1 MKKAKRRTRPQQ
13 TGSDVAAGAAE
24 PIAVIGMSCRFAG
37 GADSPEAL
45 WRLLIEETDAI
56 ADEPPP
62 GRWSGDH
69 RGSGRA
75 TAGKTVS
82 VAGGYLADVT
92 GFDAEFFGITP
103 REAADMDPQQ
113 RLALELAWE
122 AFEDAAVRPDRV
134 RHTGVYFANK
144 FNDYRAVKLS
154 QGATAITPFTSTG
167 DVEGVIANRVSYF
180 LGFDGPSMTVNA
192 SCAGSLVAVHLACQA
207 LRAGESAL
215 AVAGGVQLNLIPET
229 AIGLSALGVLS
240 AHGRSRTFDASADG
254 YVRGEGGAVVV
265 LKPLRQALRDGDRVY
280 CTLLGSAT
288 NNNGRHHSMP
298 ASSADG
304 QRRLIRRACAQA
316 GVHPRTIDYVE
327 AHGTG
332 TAVGDRAEL
341 SALADVYGTGRAP
354 EAPLTVGSIKT
365 NIGHTEAAAGLAGL
379 VKVALALSHRR
390 IPRSLHFQRAPE
402 YFDPASA
409 GVRIADTA
417 LPWPQ
422 HDGPARAAVS
432 AFGFGGSNAHVIVEA
447 APPAD
452 PLSAT
457 GPAERLV
464 VLSARTET
472 ALRAHAHRLR
482 EHLASNPGLP
492 VGDLAHTL
500 ASRTPLRHRLSVV
513 ADQADQ
519 VVEFL
524 GRYLDGT
531 APEHSGDAEN
541 EALSLV
547 LSAALRPGTVARR
560 DLLAA
565 AGMLFERGVD
575 PDWAAVNPPGRP
587 ITLPTYPFQRERH
600 WAVPQT
606 PVAEDGIA
614 TAESAPELALTES
627 AVHSGHPILS
637 HASSAQ
643 TTSPAVTPAGSSAQ
657 THVPAGTAGA
667 FVRNSASPD
676 PATAPIESSAH
687 AAAPAEAA
695 TSVVR
700 SSAPPSPATTPVE
713 RSARTS
719 APVAAAVGGSATQSR
734 ATEPPEAFHEPEDAA
749 GPDAAALAALVTGEL
764 AEVVGISPDRVAVRQ
779 NFDQLGIGSV
789 HAVELS
795 ARLSAHLGIDVPAA
809 IVWGCPTVESLA
821 AELAVRLAPEHH
833 SVRTAD
839 RPNASSTAGSPPV
852 QDTAQPG
859 TSSAD
864 RTIAT
869 SAVDSTAAAQDEALS
884 TAELLALS
892 RELLG

>member
-13 TGSDVAAGAAE
+13 EAFDGAARAE

-45 WRLLIEETDAI
+45 WRLLIDEIDVI

-62 GRWSGDH
+62 GRWSGDY
-69 RGSGRA
+69 RGSDRA
-75 TAGKTVS
+75 AAGKTVS
-82 VAGGYLADVT
+82 VAGGYLADVA

-122 AFEDAAVRPDRV
+122 AFEDAGMRPDRV
-134 RHTGVYFANK
+134 PRTGVYFANK

-154 QGATAITPFTSTG
+154 RGATAITPFSSTG

-207 LRAGESAL
+207 LRAGESTL

-240 AHGRSRTFDASADG
+240 AQGRSRTFDASADG
-254 YVRGEGGAVVV
+254 YVRGEGGAVVI

-298 ASSADG
+298 ASSAAG
-304 QRRLIRRACAQA
+304 QQQLIRRACAQA
-316 GVHPRTIDYVE
+316 GVDPLTIDYVE

-341 SALADVYGTGRAP
+341 SALAEVYGSGRAP
-354 EAPLTVGSIKT
+354 DSPLTVGSVKT
-365 NIGHTEAAAGLAGL
+365 NIGHTEAAAGMAGL

-390 IPRSLHFQRAPE
+390 IPRSLHFDRAPE
-402 YFDPASA
+402 YFDPATA
-409 GVRIADTA
+409 RVRIADTA

-447 APPAD
+447 APAPD
-452 PLSAT
+452 PMTAPGS
-457 GPAERLV
+457 AERLV

-472 ALRAHAHRLR
+472 ALRAHAVRLR
-482 EHLASNPGLP
+482 AHLVREPGLHL
-492 VGDLAHTL
+492 GDLAHTL
-500 ASRTPLRHRLSVV
+500 ATRTPFQHRLSVV
-513 ADQADQ
+513 ADEVGQ

-524 GRYLDGT
+524 DGYLGGT
-531 APEHSGDAEN
+531 GPGDADGAEN
-541 EALSLV
+541 QALSLV

-560 DLLAA
+560 DLLTA
-565 AGMLFERGVD
+565 AGMLFQRGIE

-600 WAVPQT
+600 WV
-606 PVAEDGIA
+606 V
-614 TAESAPELALTES
+614 
-627 AVHSGHPILS
+627 
-637 HASSAQ
+637 
-643 TTSPAVTPAGSSAQ
+643 
-657 THVPAGTAGA
+657 
-667 FVRNSASPD
+667 
-676 PATAPIESSAH
+676 
-687 AAAPAEAA
+687 PAEAQGVA
-695 TSVVR
+695 TRDSAADLLSSDSAATATRQVRDRVRSGQASAPASVV
-700 SSAPPSPATTPVE
+700 SSV
-713 RSARTS
+713 RTS
-719 APVAAAVGGSATQSR
+719 APAGAGVGDSATQP
-734 ATEPPEAFHEPEDAA
+734 TTIEPPAAPEHTAQR
-749 GPDAAALAALVTGEL
+749 DAAALAALVTREL
-764 AEVVGISPDRVAVRQ
+764 AEVVGIAPDRVAVRQ

-789 HAVELS
+789 HAVELA
-795 ARLSAHLGIDVPAA
+795 ARLTARLGIEVPAA
-809 IVWGCPTVESLA
+809 IIWGCPTVELLA
-821 AELAVRLAPEHH
+821 AELSTRLAAPYPAAEHP
-833 SVRTAD
+833 SRPPATPTAD
-839 RPNASSTAGSPPV
+839 PDPA
-852 QDTAQPG
+852 PG
-859 TSSAD
+859 E
-864 RTIAT
+864 
-869 SAVDSTAAAQDEALS
+869 EALTIS
-884 TAELLALS
+884 ELVALS

>member
-13 TGSDVAAGAAE
+13 EAFDGAARAE

-45 WRLLIEETDAI
+45 WRLLIDEIDVI

-62 GRWSGDH
+62 GRWSGDY
-69 RGSGRA
+69 RGSDRA
-75 TAGKTVS
+75 AAGKTVS
-82 VAGGYLADVT
+82 VAGGYLADVA

-122 AFEDAAVRPDRV
+122 AFEDAGMRPDRV
-134 RHTGVYFANK
+134 PRTGVYFANK

-154 QGATAITPFTSTG
+154 RGATSITPFSSTG

-207 LRAGESAL
+207 LRAGESTL

-240 AHGRSRTFDASADG
+240 AQGRSRTFDASADG
-254 YVRGEGGAVVV
+254 YVRGEGGAVVI

-298 ASSADG
+298 ASSAAG
-304 QRRLIRRACAQA
+304 QQQLIRRACAQA
-316 GVHPRTIDYVE
+316 GVDPLTIDYVE

-341 SALADVYGTGRAP
+341 SALAEVYGSGRAP
-354 EAPLTVGSIKT
+354 DSPLTVGSVKT
-365 NIGHTEAAAGLAGL
+365 NIGHTEAAAGMAGL

-390 IPRSLHFQRAPE
+390 IPRSLHFDRAPE
-402 YFDPASA
+402 YFDPATA
-409 GVRIADTA
+409 RVRIADTA

-447 APPAD
+447 APAPD
-452 PLSAT
+452 PMTAPGS
-457 GPAERLV
+457 AERLV

-472 ALRAHAHRLR
+472 ALRAHAVRLR
-482 EHLASNPGLP
+482 AHLVREPGLHL
-492 VGDLAHTL
+492 GDLAHTL
-500 ASRTPLRHRLSVV
+500 ATRTPFQHRLSVV
-513 ADQADQ
+513 ADEVGQ

-524 GRYLDGT
+524 DGYLGGT
-531 APEHSGDAEN
+531 GPGDADGAEN
-541 EALSLV
+541 QALSLV

-560 DLLAA
+560 DLLTA
-565 AGMLFERGVD
+565 AGMLFQRGIE

-600 WAVPQT
+600 WV
-606 PVAEDGIA
+606 V
-614 TAESAPELALTES
+614 
-627 AVHSGHPILS
+627 
-637 HASSAQ
+637 
-643 TTSPAVTPAGSSAQ
+643 
-657 THVPAGTAGA
+657 
-667 FVRNSASPD
+667 
-676 PATAPIESSAH
+676 
-687 AAAPAEAA
+687 PAEAQGVA
-695 TSVVR
+695 TRDSAADLLSSDSAATATRQVRDRVPSGQASAPASVV
-700 SSAPPSPATTPVE
+700 SSV
-713 RSARTS
+713 RTS
-719 APVAAAVGGSATQSR
+719 APAGAGVGDSATQP
-734 ATEPPEAFHEPEDAA
+734 TTIEPPAAPEHTAQR
-749 GPDAAALAALVTGEL
+749 DAAALAALVTREL
-764 AEVVGISPDRVAVRQ
+764 AEVVGIAPDRVAVRQ

-789 HAVELS
+789 HAVELA
-795 ARLSAHLGIDVPAA
+795 ARLTARLGIEVPAA
-809 IVWGCPTVESLA
+809 IIWGCPTVELLA
-821 AELAVRLAPEHH
+821 AELSTRLAAPYPAAEHP
-833 SVRTAD
+833 SRPPATPTAD
-839 RPNASSTAGSPPV
+839 PDPA
-852 QDTAQPG
+852 PG
-859 TSSAD
+859 E
-864 RTIAT
+864 
-869 SAVDSTAAAQDEALS
+869 EALTIS
-884 TAELLALS
+884 ELVALS

>member
-69 RGSGRA
+69 RGSDRA
-75 TAGKTVS
+75 GAGKTVS

-154 QGATAITPFTSTG
+154 RGATAVTPFTSTG

-229 AIGLSALGVLS
+229 AIALSALGVLS

-254 YVRGEGGAVVV
+254 YARGEGGAVVV

-304 QRRLIRRACAQA
+304 QRQLIRRACAQA

-402 YFDPASA
+402 HFDPASA

-432 AFGFGGSNAHVIVEA
+432 AFGFGGSNAHVIVEG

-452 PLSAT
+452 RLSAT
-457 GPAERLV
+457 DPAERLV

-472 ALRAHAHRLR
+472 ALRAHAYQLR
-482 EHLASNPGLP
+482 EHLASHPGLP
-492 VGDLAHTL
+492 LGDLAHTL
-500 ASRTPLRHRLSVV
+500 ASRMPLRHRLSMV
-513 ADQADQ
+513 ADEVDQ

-547 LSAALRPGTVARR
+547 LSEALRPGSVVRR

-600 WAVPQT
+600 WAVPRT
-606 PVAEDGIA
+606 PVAVDGIA
-614 TAESAPELALTES
+614 TAESAPEFALSES
-627 AVHSGHPILS
+627 AVPSGHPLPS
-637 HASSAQ
+637 HAPSAQ
-643 TTSPAVTPAGSSAQ
+643 TTSPALTPAGPSAHP
-657 THVPAGTAGA
+657 HVPAGTAGA
-667 FVRNSASPD
+667 SVRSSASTD
-676 PATAPIESSAH
+676 PAESSAH
-687 AAAPAEAA
+687 AAAPTGAA

-700 SSAPPSPATTPVE
+700 SSASPSPATTPVE

-719 APVAAAVGGSATQSR
+719 APAAAAAGGSATQLR

-749 GPDAAALAALVTGEL
+749 GPDAVVLAALVTGEL

-795 ARLSAHLGIDVPAA
+795 ARLSARLGIDVPAA
-809 IVWGCPTVESLA
+809 IVWGCPTVELLA

-839 RPNASSTAGSPPV
+839 LPTASSTAGPPPV
-852 QDTAQPG
+852 RDIDQPG
-859 TSSAD
+859 TSPAD

-869 SAVDSTAAAQDEALS
+869 SAVDSTAAAEDEALS
-884 TAELLALS
+884 TEELLALS

>member
-13 TGSDVAAGAAE
+13 EAFDGAARAE

-45 WRLLIEETDAI
+45 WRLLIDEIDVI

-62 GRWSGDH
+62 GRWPGDY
-69 RGSGRA
+69 RGSDRA
-75 TAGKTVS
+75 AAGKTVS
-82 VAGGYLADVT
+82 VAGGYLADVA

-122 AFEDAAVRPDRV
+122 AFEDAGIRPDRV
-134 RHTGVYFANK
+134 PRTGVYFANK
-144 FNDYRAVKLS
+144 FNDYRAVKLAR
-154 QGATAITPFTSTG
+154 GATAITPFSSTG

-207 LRAGESAL
+207 LRAGESEL

-240 AHGRSRTFDASADG
+240 AQGRSRTFDASADG
-254 YVRGEGGAVVV
+254 YVRGEGGAVVI

-298 ASSADG
+298 ASSAAG
-304 QRRLIRRACAQA
+304 QQQLIRRACAQA
-316 GVHPRTIDYVE
+316 GVDPLTVDYVE

-341 SALADVYGTGRAP
+341 SALAEVYGSGRAP
-354 EAPLTVGSIKT
+354 DSPLRVGSVKT
-365 NIGHTEAAAGLAGL
+365 NIGHTEAAAGMAGL
-379 VKVALALSHRR
+379 VKVALALSHLR
-390 IPRSLHFQRAPE
+390 IPRSLHFDRAPE
-402 YFDPASA
+402 YFDPATA

-447 APPAD
+447 ASAPD
-452 PLSAT
+452 PMTAP

-472 ALRAHAHRLR
+472 ALRAHALRLR
-482 EHLASNPGLP
+482 AHLVREPGLHL
-492 VGDLAHTL
+492 GDLAHTL
-500 ASRTPLRHRLSVV
+500 ATRTPFQHRLSVV
-513 ADQADQ
+513 AEDVGQ

-524 GRYLDGT
+524 DGYLDGT
-531 APEHSGDAEN
+531 GSGDADGAEN
-541 EALSLV
+541 QALSLV

-560 DLLAA
+560 DLLTA
-565 AGMLFERGVD
+565 AGMLFRRGIE
-575 PDWAAVNPPGRP
+575 PDWAAVHPPGRP

-600 WAVPQT
+600 WVVPEV
-606 PVAEDGIA
+606 PVEAQGVITRKSAADLPSSDSA
-614 TAESAPELALTES
+614 TTVA
-627 AVHSGHPILS
+627 HP
-637 HASSAQ
+637 
-643 TTSPAVTPAGSSAQ
+643 
-657 THVPAGTAGA
+657 
-667 FVRNSASPD
+667 VRD
-676 PATAPIESSAH
+676 RAPIEQAS
-687 AAAPAEAA
+687 APA
-695 TSVVR
+695 SVV
-700 SSAPPSPATTPVE
+700 SSV
-713 RSARTS
+713 RTS
-719 APVAAAVGGSATQSR
+719 APAGAGVGVSATQP
-734 ATEPPEAFHEPEDAA
+734 TTIEPPATPEHTAQR
-749 GPDAAALAALVTGEL
+749 DAAALAALVTREL
-764 AEVVGISPDRVAVRQ
+764 AEVVGIAPDRVAVRQ

-789 HAVELS
+789 HAVELA
-795 ARLSAHLGIDVPAA
+795 ARLTARLGIDVPAA
-809 IVWGCPTVESLA
+809 IIWGCPTVELLA
-821 AELAVRLAPEHH
+821 AELSTRLAAPYPAVEHP
-833 SVRTAD
+833 SRPPATPAAD
-839 RPNASSTAGSPPV
+839 PA
-852 QDTAQPG
+852 PG
-859 TSSAD
+859 E
-864 RTIAT
+864 
-869 SAVDSTAAAQDEALS
+869 EALTIS
-884 TAELLALS
+884 ELVALS

>member
-1 MKKAKRRTRPQQ
+1 MPRPPARTSPERKRGVRKTAQVKSPAHVPTPQQDRQIHRTACSAGARSVECGQVRSVKKAKRRTRPQQ
-13 TGSDVAAGAAE
+13 EAFDGAARAE

-45 WRLLIEETDAI
+45 WRLLIDEIDVI

-62 GRWSGDH
+62 GRWSGDY
-69 RGSGRA
+69 RGSDRVA
-75 TAGKTVS
+75 AGKTVS
-82 VAGGYLADVT
+82 VAGGYLADVA

-122 AFEDAAVRPDRV
+122 AFEDAGIRPDRV
-134 RHTGVYFANK
+134 PRTGVYFANK

-154 QGATAITPFTSTG
+154 RGATAITPFSSTG

-207 LRAGESAL
+207 LRAGESTL

-240 AHGRSRTFDASADG
+240 AQGRSRTFDASADG
-254 YVRGEGGAVVV
+254 YVRGEGGAVVI

-304 QRRLIRRACAQA
+304 QRQLIRRACAQA
-316 GVHPRTIDYVE
+316 GVDPLTIDYVE

-341 SALADVYGTGRAP
+341 SALGEVYGSGRAP
-354 EAPLTVGSIKT
+354 DSPLRVGSIKT
-365 NIGHTEAAAGLAGL
+365 NIGHTEAAAGMAGL

-390 IPRSLHFQRAPE
+390 IPRSLHFDRAPE

-417 LPWPQ
+417 VPWPQ

-447 APPAD
+447 APPPE
-452 PLSAT
+452 PLTAP
-457 GPAERLV
+457 GPSERLV
-464 VLSARTET
+464 VLSARTEP
-472 ALRAHAHRLR
+472 ALRAHAIRLR
-482 EHLASNPGLP
+482 EHLVREPGLQL
-492 VGDLAHTL
+492 GDLAHSL
-500 ASRTPLRHRLSVV
+500 ATRTPFQQRLSVV
-513 ADQADQ
+513 ADEVSQ

-524 GRYLDGT
+524 DGYLDGT
-531 APEHSGDAEN
+531 ASGDADGAEN
-541 EALSLV
+541 ETLSLV

-560 DLLAA
+560 DLLTA
-565 AGMLFERGVD
+565 AGKLFQRGIE

-600 WAVPQT
+600 WAVPETLSEAQGVVT
-606 PVAEDGIA
+606 GDSAADLLSSESTATVDPARDGAPIERPTAAAPVVSSVRA
-614 TAESAPELALTES
+614 
-627 AVHSGHPILS
+627 SGR
-637 HASSAQ
+637 
-643 TTSPAVTPAGSSAQ
+643 
-657 THVPAGTAGA
+657 AGTA
-667 FVRNSASPD
+667 
-676 PATAPIESSAH
+676 
-687 AAAPAEAA
+687 
-695 TSVVR
+695 
-700 SSAPPSPATTPVE
+700 
-713 RSARTS
+713 
-719 APVAAAVGGSATQSR
+719 VGDSATQP
-734 ATEPPEAFHEPEDAA
+734 ATIEPTAAPEDTAERDTA
-749 GPDAAALAALVTGEL
+749 SLAALVTREL
-764 AEVVGISPDRVAVRQ
+764 AEVVGIAPDRVAVRQ

-789 HAVELS
+789 HAVELA
-795 ARLSAHLGIDVPAA
+795 ARLTARLGIDVPAA
-809 IVWGCPTVESLA
+809 IIWGCPTVELLA
-821 AELAVRLAPEHH
+821 AELSTRLEAPYPAPEPP
-833 SVRTAD
+833 S
-839 RPNASSTAGSPPV
+839 RPSTTPTVDPDPASGE
-852 QDTAQPG
+852 
-859 TSSAD
+859 
-864 RTIAT
+864 
-869 SAVDSTAAAQDEALS
+869 EALTIS
-884 TAELLALS
+884 ELVALS

>member
-1 MKKAKRRTRPQQ
+1 MKKAERRTRPQQ
-13 TGSDVAAGAAE
+13 TGSDIAAVAVE

-37 GADSPEAL
+37 GADTPEAL

-56 ADEPPP
+56 ADDPPP
-62 GRWSGDH
+62 GRWSGDY
-69 RGSGRA
+69 RGSDRA

-82 VAGGYLADVT
+82 VAGGYLADVA

-122 AFEDAAVRPDRV
+122 AFEDAGIRPDRV
-134 RHTGVYFANK
+134 PRTGVYFANK

-154 QGATAITPFTSTG
+154 RGATAITPFTSTG

-280 CTLLGSAT
+280 CALLGSAT

-304 QRRLIRRACAQA
+304 QRQLIRRACAQA
-316 GVHPRTIDYVE
+316 GVDPRTIDYVE

-341 SALADVYGTGRAP
+341 SALADVYGSGRAP
-354 EAPLTVGSIKT
+354 GAPLTVGSIKT
-365 NIGHTEAAAGLAGL
+365 NIGHTEAAAGMAGL

-390 IPRSLHFQRAPE
+390 IPRSLHFRRPPE
-402 YFDPASA
+402 YFDPATA

-417 LPWPQ
+417 LPWPR

-447 APPAD
+447 APATD
-452 PLSAT
+452 PLPAAD
-457 GPAERLV
+457 PAERLI

-472 ALRAHAHRLR
+472 ALRAQAYRLR
-482 EHLASNPGLP
+482 EHLVRNPGLHL
-492 VGDLAHTL
+492 GDLAHTL
-500 ASRTPLRHRLSVV
+500 ARRTPFQHRLSVV
-513 ADQADQ
+513 ADGVQQ
-519 VVEFL
+519 VAEFL
-524 GRYLDGT
+524 DGYLDGN
-531 APEHSGDAEN
+531 APDHSDDAQN
-541 EALSLV
+541 EALDVV
-547 LSAALRPGTVARR
+547 LSAALRPGTVTRR
-560 DLLAA
+560 DLLTAV
-565 AGMLFERGVD
+565 GMLFERGAD

-587 ITLPTYPFQRERH
+587 IPLPTYPFQRQRH

-606 PVAEDGIA
+606 FAADNGVASSEPA
-614 TAESAPELALTES
+614 AEPLSES
-627 AVHSGHPILS
+627 AVLIGHPMRS
-637 HASSAQ
+637 HASTEQA
-643 TTSPAVTPAGSSAQ
+643 TGPAGSSERTLTPAGSAGSSVR
-657 THVPAGTAGA
+657 TPA
-667 FVRNSASPD
+667 
-676 PATAPIESSAH
+676 SSG
-687 AAAPAEAA
+687 AAA
-695 TSVVR
+695 
-700 SSAPPSPATTPVE
+700 TPVE

-719 APVAAAVGGSATQSR
+719 APAGAAMAGSATQAR
-734 ATEPPEAFHEPEDAA
+734 ADEPPAAFGEPEDTA
-749 GPDAAALAALVTGEL
+749 GPDVAALAALVTGEL

-795 ARLSAHLGIDVPAA
+795 ARLSARLGIDVPAA
-809 IVWGCPTVESLA
+809 IVWGCPTVELLA
-821 AELAVRLAPEHH
+821 AELGLRLAPEQ
-833 SVRTAD
+833 RATD
-839 RPNASSTAGSPPV
+839 P
-852 QDTAQPG
+852 
-859 TSSAD
+859 AD
-864 RTIAT
+864 RTASVNLSPET
-869 SAVDSTAAAQDEALS
+869 DEEALS

>member
-1 MKKAKRRTRPQQ
+1 MPRPPARTSPERKRGVYKTAQVKSPAHVPTPQQDRQIHRTACSAGARSVECGQVRSVKKAKRRTRSQQ
-13 TGSDVAAGAAE
+13 TEFDGAARAAE

-45 WRLLIEETDAI
+45 WRLLIDEIDAV

-62 GRWSGDH
+62 GRWSGDY
-69 RGSGRA
+69 RGSDRA
-75 TAGKTVS
+75 AAGKTVS
-82 VAGGYLADVT
+82 VAGGYLADVA

-122 AFEDAAVRPDRV
+122 AFEDAGIRPDRV
-134 RHTGVYFANK
+134 PRTGVYFANK

-154 QGATAITPFTSTG
+154 RGATAITPFTSTG

-229 AIGLSALGVLS
+229 TIGLSALGVLS
-240 AHGRSRTFDASADG
+240 AQGGSRTFDASADG
-254 YVRGEGGAVVV
+254 YARGEGGAVVI

-288 NNNGRHHSMP
+288 NNNGRHRSMP

-304 QRRLIRRACAQA
+304 QRQLIRRACAQA
-316 GVHPRTIDYVE
+316 GVDPLTVDYVE

-341 SALADVYGTGRAP
+341 SALAEVYGSGRAP
-354 EAPLTVGSIKT
+354 DSPLRVGSIKT

-390 IPRSLHFQRAPE
+390 IPRSLHFDRAPE
-402 YFDPASA
+402 YFDPVTA

-417 LPWPQ
+417 VPWPQ
-422 HDGPARAAVS
+422 YDGPARAAVS

-447 APPAD
+447 APPPEPPTA
-452 PLSAT
+452 P
-457 GPAERLV
+457 GPSERLV

-472 ALRAHAHRLR
+472 ALRAHAIRLR
-482 EHLASNPGLP
+482 EHLVREPGLHL
-492 VGDLAHTL
+492 GDLAHTL
-500 ASRTPLRHRLSVV
+500 ATRTPFQQRLSVV
-513 ADQADQ
+513 ADEVSQ

-524 GRYLDGT
+524 DGYLDGT
-531 APEHSGDAEN
+531 ASGDADGAEN
-541 EALSLV
+541 ETLSLV

-560 DLLAA
+560 DLLIA
-565 AGMLFERGVD
+565 AGRLFQRGIE

-600 WAVPQT
+600 WAVPETLSEAQGVVT
-606 PVAEDGIA
+606 GDSAADLLSSEYTATVDPARDGAPIERA
-614 TAESAPELALTES
+614 TAAAPVVSSVRA
-627 AVHSGHPILS
+627 SGR
-637 HASSAQ
+637 
-643 TTSPAVTPAGSSAQ
+643 
-657 THVPAGTAGA
+657 AGTA
-667 FVRNSASPD
+667 
-676 PATAPIESSAH
+676 
-687 AAAPAEAA
+687 
-695 TSVVR
+695 
-700 SSAPPSPATTPVE
+700 
-713 RSARTS
+713 
-719 APVAAAVGGSATQSR
+719 VGDSATQS
-734 ATEPPEAFHEPEDAA
+734 ATIEPTAAPEDTAQR
-749 GPDAAALAALVTGEL
+749 DAAALAALVTREL
-764 AEVVGISPDRVAVRQ
+764 AEVVGIAPDRVAVRQ

-789 HAVELS
+789 HAVELA
-795 ARLSAHLGIDVPAA
+795 ARLTARLGIDIPAA
-809 IVWGCPTVESLA
+809 IIWGCPTVELLA
-821 AELAVRLAPEHH
+821 AELSTRLEASYPAPEPP
-833 SVRTAD
+833 S
-839 RPNASSTAGSPPV
+839 RPSTTPTVDPDPA
-852 QDTAQPG
+852 PG
-859 TSSAD
+859 E
-864 RTIAT
+864 
-869 SAVDSTAAAQDEALS
+869 EALTIS
-884 TAELLALS
+884 ELVALS

>member
-62 GRWSGDH
+62 GRWPGDH

-75 TAGKTVS
+75 GAGKTVP

-154 QGATAITPFTSTG
+154 RGATAITPFTSTG

-304 QRRLIRRACAQA
+304 QRQLIRRACAQA

-341 SALADVYGTGRAP
+341 SALADVYGTGRAE

-390 IPRSLHFQRAPE
+390 IPRSLHFQRAPA

-417 LPWPQ
+417 LPWPR

-432 AFGFGGSNAHVIVEA
+432 AFGFGGSNAHVVVEA

-472 ALRAHAHRLR
+472 ALRAHAYRLR

-492 VGDLAHTL
+492 LGDLAHTL
-500 ASRTPLRHRLSVV
+500 VSRTPLRHRLSVV
-513 ADQADQ
+513 ADQVDQ

-531 APEHSGDAEN
+531 APERSGDAEN
-541 EALSLV
+541 GALSSV
-547 LSAALRPGTVARR
+547 LSEALRPGTVARR
-560 DLLAA
+560 NLLAA

-600 WAVPQT
+600 WAVTQT
-606 PVAEDGIA
+606 PGAEDGIA
-614 TAESAPELALTES
+614 TAESAPELTLSEP
-627 AVHSGHPILS
+627 AVPSGHPLPR
-637 HASSAQ
+637 HAPSAQ
-643 TTSPAVTPAGSSAQ
+643 TTSPAVTP
-657 THVPAGTAGA
+657 T
-667 FVRNSASPD
+667 
-676 PATAPIESSAH
+676 ESSAH
-687 AAAPAEAA
+687 AAAP
-695 TSVVR
+695 
-700 SSAPPSPATTPVE
+700 PSPATTLVE

-719 APVAAAVGGSATQSR
+719 APAAAAIGGSATQLR

-749 GPDAAALAALVTGEL
+749 GADAAALAALVTGEL

-779 NFDQLGIGSV
+779 NFNQLGIGSV

-795 ARLSAHLGIDVPAA
+795 ARLSARLGIDVPAA
-809 IVWGCPTVESLA
+809 IVWGCPTVELLA

-833 SVRTAD
+833 SVRTAE
-839 RPNASSTAGSPPV
+839 RPTASSTAGPPPV
-852 QDTAQPG
+852 QDIAQPG
-859 TSSAD
+859 TSPAD

>member
-1 MKKAKRRTRPQQ
+1 MKKAKRRTRFQQ
-13 TGSDVAAGAAE
+13 TATDIAE

-69 RGSGRA
+69 RGADRA
-75 TAGKTVS
+75 VAGKTVS
-82 VAGGYLADVT
+82 VAGGYLADVA

-122 AFEDAAVRPDRV
+122 AFEDAGIRPDRIP
-134 RHTGVYFANK
+134 RTGVYFANK
-144 FNDYRAVKLS
+144 FNDYRAVKLAR
-154 QGATAITPFTSTG
+154 GATAITPFTSTG

-207 LRAGESAL
+207 LRAGESAV

-229 AIGLSALGVLS
+229 TIGLSALGVLS
-240 AHGRSRTFDASADG
+240 ARGRSRTFDATADG

-288 NNNGRHHSMP
+288 NNNGRHRSMP

-304 QRRLIRRACAQA
+304 QRQLLRRACARA
-316 GVHPRTIDYVE
+316 GVDPSTIDYVE

-341 SALADVYGTGRAP
+341 SALAEVYGTGRAP
-354 EAPLTVGSIKT
+354 GAPLRVGSIKT
-365 NIGHTEAAAGLAGL
+365 NIGHTEAAAGMAGL
-379 VKVALALSHRR
+379 VKVALALTHRR
-390 IPRSLHFQRAPE
+390 IPRSLHFQRLPAE
-402 YFDPASA
+402 FDPRTA
-409 GVRIADTA
+409 GVRIADIA

-422 HDGPARAAVS
+422 HDRPARAAVS

-447 APPAD
+447 APP
-452 PLSAT
+452 PEPVT
-457 GPAERLV
+457 GTGTSHRLV

-482 EHLASNPGLP
+482 EHLLRDPGIGL
-492 VGDLAHTL
+492 GDLAHTL
-500 ASRTPLRHRLSVV
+500 ATRTPFRQRLSVV
-513 ADQADQ
+513 ADDVGA
-519 VVEFL
+519 VVDFL
-524 GRYLDGT
+524 GTYLDGT
-531 APEHSGDAEN
+531 TPKDDTEH

-547 LSAALRPGTVARR
+547 LSAALRPGMVAHR
-560 DLLAA
+560 DLLEA
-565 AGMLFERGVD
+565 AGVLFERGVE

-587 ITLPTYPFQRERH
+587 VSLPTYPFQRRRH
-600 WAVPQT
+600 WAQPQAPVEQPGVGAIGSPSFDSPEGHDLAPADARGSGVGAALAVSPVTAPGAADPAATVP
-606 PVAEDGIA
+606 DR
-614 TAESAPELALTES
+614 APA
-627 AVHSGHPILS
+627 HPS
-637 HASSAQ
+637 PDSSEPR
-643 TTSPAVTPAGSSAQ
+643 S
-657 THVPAGTAGA
+657 
-667 FVRNSASPD
+667 NSARD
-676 PATAPIESSAH
+676 
-687 AAAPAEAA
+687 
-695 TSVVR
+695 
-700 SSAPPSPATTPVE
+700 
-713 RSARTS
+713 
-719 APVAAAVGGSATQSR
+719 
-734 ATEPPEAFHEPEDAA
+734 
-749 GPDAAALAALVTGEL
+749 LAALVTAEL
-764 AEVVGISPDRVAVRQ
+764 ARVVGVAPDRVPARQ

-795 ARLSAHLGIDVPAA
+795 ARLSARLGIEVPAA
-809 IVWGCPTVESLA
+809 VIWGCPTVELLS
-821 AELAVRLAPEHH
+821 AELGVRLTPAAPA
-833 SVRTAD
+833 TD
-839 RPNASSTAGSPPV
+839 PSPP
-852 QDTAQPG
+852 AP
-859 TSSAD
+859 SSP
-864 RTIAT
+864 
-869 SAVDSTAAAQDEALS
+869 AVDAKSAAHEEVLS

>member
-1 MKKAKRRTRPQQ
+1 MKKAKRRTRSQQ
-13 TGSDVAAGAAE
+13 TAFNGAARAAE

-45 WRLLIEETDAI
+45 WRLLIEETDAV

-62 GRWSGDH
+62 GRWSGDY
-69 RGSGRA
+69 RGSDRA
-75 TAGKTVS
+75 AAGKTVS
-82 VAGGYLADVT
+82 VAGGYLADVA

-122 AFEDAAVRPDRV
+122 AFEDAAIRPDRV
-134 RHTGVYFANK
+134 PRTGVYFANK

-154 QGATAITPFTSTG
+154 RGATAITPFTSTG

-240 AHGRSRTFDASADG
+240 AQGRSRTFDASADG
-254 YVRGEGGAVVV
+254 YARGEGGAVVI

-288 NNNGRHHSMP
+288 NNNGRHRSMP

-304 QRRLIRRACAQA
+304 QRQLIRRACAQA
-316 GVHPRTIDYVE
+316 GVDPLTIDYVE

-341 SALADVYGTGRAP
+341 SALAEVYGIGRAP
-354 EAPLTVGSIKT
+354 GSPLRVGSIKT
-365 NIGHTEAAAGLAGL
+365 NIGHTEAAAGMAGL

-390 IPRSLHFQRAPE
+390 IPRSLHFDRAPG

-409 GVRIADTA
+409 GVRVADTA
-417 LPWPQ
+417 MPWPQ

-432 AFGFGGSNAHVIVEA
+432 AFGFGGSNAHVIAEA
-447 APPAD
+447 APPPD
-452 PLSAT
+452 PLTAPDSS
-457 GPAERLV
+457 ERLV

-472 ALRAHAHRLR
+472 ALRAHAFRLR
-482 EHLASNPGLP
+482 EHLVHNPGVLL
-492 VGDLAHTL
+492 GDLAHTL
-500 ASRTPLRHRLSVV
+500 ATRRPFQHRLSVV
-513 ADQADQ
+513 ADDVGQ

-524 GRYLDGT
+524 DGT
-531 APEHSGDAEN
+531 VSGDVDGTEN

-560 DLLAA
+560 DLLTA
-565 AGMLFERGVD
+565 AGMLFQRGIE

-600 WAVPQT
+600 WAVAETHAEAHGVAARDSAADLLSSESVDRPVRDRAPIGQT
-606 PVAEDGIA
+606 TGAAPVVSSAQNSAPVEAGVKDSGTQPA
-614 TAESAPELALTES
+614 TIEPAAALSAPED
-627 AVHSGHPILS
+627 
-637 HASSAQ
+637 
-643 TTSPAVTPAGSSAQ
+643 
-657 THVPAGTAGA
+657 TAE
-667 FVRNSASPD
+667 PD
-676 PATAPIESSAH
+676 TVS
-687 AAAPAEAA
+687 
-695 TSVVR
+695 
-700 SSAPPSPATTPVE
+700 
-713 RSARTS
+713 
-719 APVAAAVGGSATQSR
+719 
-734 ATEPPEAFHEPEDAA
+734 
-749 GPDAAALAALVTGEL
+749 LAALVTREL
-764 AEVVGISPDRVAVRQ
+764 AEVVGIVPDRVAVRQ

-789 HAVELS
+789 HAVELATRLT
-795 ARLSAHLGIDVPAA
+795 ARLGIDVPAA
-809 IVWGCPTVESLA
+809 IIWGCPTVELLA
-821 AELAVRLAPEHH
+821 AELSTRLTAPYPAAEHPP
-833 SVRTAD
+833 TTPAAD
-839 RPNASSTAGSPPV
+839 PNPA
-852 QDTAQPG
+852 PG
-859 TSSAD
+859 E
-864 RTIAT
+864 
-869 SAVDSTAAAQDEALS
+869 EALTIS
-884 TAELLALS
+884 ELVALS
-892 RELLG
+892 RELLGSTGTREQSR

>member
-13 TGSDVAAGAAE
+13 EAFDGAARAE

-45 WRLLIEETDAI
+45 WRLLIDEIDVI

-62 GRWSGDH
+62 GRWPGDY
-69 RGSGRA
+69 RGSDRA
-75 TAGKTVS
+75 AAGKTVS
-82 VAGGYLADVT
+82 VAGGYLADVA

-122 AFEDAAVRPDRV
+122 AFEDAGIRPDRV
-134 RHTGVYFANK
+134 PQTGVYFANK

-154 QGATAITPFTSTG
+154 RGATAITPFSSTG

-240 AHGRSRTFDASADG
+240 AQGRSRAFDASADG
-254 YVRGEGGAVVV
+254 YVRGEGGAVVI

-298 ASSADG
+298 ASSAAG
-304 QRRLIRRACAQA
+304 QQQLIRRACAQA
-316 GVHPRTIDYVE
+316 GVDPLTIDYVE

-341 SALADVYGTGRAP
+341 SALAEVYGSGRAP
-354 EAPLTVGSIKT
+354 DSPLTVGSVKT
-365 NIGHTEAAAGLAGL
+365 NIGHTEAAAGMAGL

-390 IPRSLHFQRAPE
+390 IPRSLHFDRAPE
-402 YFDPASA
+402 YFDSA
-409 GVRIADTA
+409 TARVRIADTA
-417 LPWPQ
+417 SPWPQ

-447 APPAD
+447 APAPD
-452 PLSAT
+452 PMTAP

-472 ALRAHAHRLR
+472 ALRAHAVRLR
-482 EHLASNPGLP
+482 AHLVRETGLHL
-492 VGDLAHTL
+492 GDLAHTL
-500 ASRTPLRHRLSVV
+500 ARRTPLQHRLSVV
-513 ADQADQ
+513 ADEVGQ

-524 GRYLDGT
+524 DGYLDGT
-531 APEHSGDAEN
+531 GPGDADGAEN
-541 EALSLV
+541 QALSLV

-560 DLLAA
+560 DLLTA
-565 AGMLFERGVD
+565 AGILFQRGIE

-600 WAVPQT
+600 WAVPETSTESNGVATLDPADDLLSSESTATVRHTVRPRPSIEQATGAT
-606 PVAEDGIA
+606 PVVSSARA
-614 TAESAPELALTES
+614 SAPA
-627 AVHSGHPILS
+627 
-637 HASSAQ
+637 
-643 TTSPAVTPAGSSAQ
+643 
-657 THVPAGTAGA
+657 
-667 FVRNSASPD
+667 
-676 PATAPIESSAH
+676 
-687 AAAPAEAA
+687 
-695 TSVVR
+695 
-700 SSAPPSPATTPVE
+700 
-713 RSARTS
+713 
-719 APVAAAVGGSATQSR
+719 AAAVTDSQTQPATC
-734 ATEPPEAFHEPEDAA
+734 
-749 GPDAAALAALVTGEL
+749 GP
-764 AEVVGISPDRVAVRQ
+764 
-779 NFDQLGIGSV
+779 
-789 HAVELS
+789 
-795 ARLSAHLGIDVPAA
+795 
-809 IVWGCPTVESLA
+809 
-821 AELAVRLAPEHH
+821 
-833 SVRTAD
+833 
-839 RPNASSTAGSPPV
+839 
-852 QDTAQPG
+852 
-859 TSSAD
+859 
-864 RTIAT
+864 
-869 SAVDSTAAAQDEALS
+869 TAARGAQED
-884 TAELLALS
+884 T
-892 RELLG
+892 